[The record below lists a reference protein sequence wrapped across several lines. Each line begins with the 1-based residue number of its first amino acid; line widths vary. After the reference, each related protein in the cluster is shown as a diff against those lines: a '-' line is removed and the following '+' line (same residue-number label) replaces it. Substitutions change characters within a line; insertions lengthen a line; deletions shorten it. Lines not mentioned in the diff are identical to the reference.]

1 MSCCFCTV
9 LSPCHACYFHTD
21 FLGRLLLKTPKAARP
36 PGDVKPEKERG
47 VRLEYAPSPP
57 SRRSSTPDADE
68 AQMCEGLD
76 QSALGAMSRHDR
88 STTPDR
94 KGHTRLPNDRVTSR
108 RGSTQDPDAEQTS
121 DVLDHSMQWRLA
133 ASVLD
138 RFFLVVYSFMLIGV
152 STWTGVN
159 IWGR

>member
-1 MSCCFCTV
+1 MLLLHCSASMPRMC
-9 LSPCHACYFHTD
+9 FHTD
-21 FLGRLLLKTPKAARP
+21 FLGWLLLKTPKIERP

-47 VRLEYAPSPP
+47 VRLQYPPSPP
-57 SRRSSTPDADE
+57 SRRSSTPDAVE
-68 AQMCEGLD
+68 AQTCEGLD
-76 QSALGAMSRHDR
+76 NSALGAMSRHDR
-88 STTPDR
+88 STTLER
-94 KGHTRLPNDRVTSR
+94 NGHSHRPNDRVTSR

-121 DVLDHSMQWRLA
+121 DVLDHSVQWRLA

-138 RFFLVVYSFMLIGV
+138 RFFLVVYLFMLIGV

>member
-1 MSCCFCTV
+1 MLLLHCS
-9 LSPCHACYFHTD
+9 LSMPRLCFHTD
-21 FLGRLLLKTPKAARP
+21 FLGWLLLKTPKIARP
-36 PGDVKPEKERG
+36 PGDVM
-47 VRLEYAPSPP
+47 
-57 SRRSSTPDADE
+57 PDAVE
-68 AQMCEGLD
+68 AQTCEGLD
-76 QSALGAMSRHDR
+76 HSALGAMSRHDR
-88 STTPDR
+88 STTPGR
-94 KGHTRLPNDRVTSR
+94 KGHSHRPNYRVTSR
-108 RGSTQDPDAEQTS
+108 RGSTPDPDAEQTS